1 MYSQCEGITVMTNQ
15 TPGISLT
22 PEQIQAENHTH
33 NALLPGRESEGR
45 PAESGAVNPLGYIAI
60 SNLGKQLMARVFAVA
75 FYGLSV
81 MLVASGMFEFFSDI
95 IAAERELMSI
105 TVNVVNSLIIGLAM
119 FELGAGISK
128 EYTESD
134 EEGNVFTNIRR
145 TITRFVG
152 TVCIA
157 LVLEALIMIIKYSQ
171 LDLAGNLFY
180 PVAILVGAS
189 VLLISLGGFL
199 ALTRGHTQ

>member
-1 MYSQCEGITVMTNQ
+1 MTNQ
-15 TPGISLT
+15 TQSISLT
-22 PEQIQAENHTH
+22 PEQMQAENHAH
-33 NALLPGRESEGR
+33 NAGVPGYGSDGLP
-45 PAESGAVNPLGYIAI
+45 AATIAAVNPWGYLAM
-60 SNLGKQLMARVFAVA
+60 SNLGKQLMARVFAIA
-75 FYGLSV
+75 FYGLSA
-81 MLVASGMFEFFSDI
+81 MLVASGMFEFFSDM
-95 IAAERELMSI
+95 IAGERELMSL

-145 TITRFVG
+145 IITRFVG

-157 LVLEALIMIIKYSQ
+157 LVLESLIMIIKYSQ

-199 ALTRGHTQ
+199 ALTRGHTR

>member
-1 MYSQCEGITVMTNQ
+1 MTSQTIDL
-15 TPGISLT
+15 SLT
-22 PEQIQAENHTH
+22 PDEFQALNKPSDTLEQAPSIA
-33 NALLPGRESEGR
+33 PGVSQ
-45 PAESGAVNPLGYIAI
+45 SLHPLGFTAL
-60 SNLGKQLMARVFAVA
+60 SHLGKQLMVRVFTLL
-75 FYGLSV
+75 FYSLSAL
-81 MLVASGMFEFFSDI
+81 LVISGVFQFFTDV
-95 IAAERELMSI
+95 IAGERGFMSI
-105 TVNVVNSLIIGLAM
+105 TVSVVNSLIIGLAM

-134 EEGNVFTNIRR
+134 QEENVFTNIRR
-145 TITRFVG
+145 TITRFLG

-157 LVLEALIMIIKYSQ
+157 LVLESLIMIIKYSQ

>member
-1 MYSQCEGITVMTNQ
+1 MTSQTLDLN
-15 TPGISLT
+15 LT
-22 PEQIQAENHTH
+22 PEEIRGLNTP
-33 NALLPGRESEGR
+33 NESEKHEPNKPTDVP
-45 PAESGAVNPLGYIAI
+45 PAVYPLGFKAL
-60 SNLGKQLMARVFAVA
+60 SHLGKQLMVRVFTVL
-75 FYGLSV
+75 FYTLSALLVVSGVFNFFTDV
-81 MLVASGMFEFFSDI
+81 MAG
-95 IAAERELMSI
+95 ERSFMSI

-134 EEGNVFTNIRR
+134 QEENVFTNIRR
-145 TITRFVG
+145 TITRFLG

-157 LVLEALIMIIKYSQ
+157 LVLESLIMIIKYSQ

-180 PVAILVGAS
+180 PVAILGGAS
-189 VLLISLGGFL
+189 LLLISLGGFL

>member
-1 MYSQCEGITVMTNQ
+1 MISQTSDLN
-15 TPGISLT
+15 LT
-22 PEQIQAENHTH
+22 PEEIRELNTPNGPADHAEK
-33 NALLPGRESEGR
+33 R
-45 PAESGAVNPLGYIAI
+45 PAEATQAFHPLGYRAL
-60 SNLGKQLMARVFAVA
+60 SHVGKQLMVRVFTVL
-75 FYGLSV
+75 FYSLSAL
-81 MLVASGMFEFFSDI
+81 LVISGVFHFFTDV
-95 IAAERELMSI
+95 IAGERSFMSM

-134 EEGNVFTNIRR
+134 QEENVFTNIRR
-145 TITRFVG
+145 TITRFLG

-157 LVLEALIMIIKYSQ
+157 LVLESLIMIIKYSQ
-171 LDLAGNLFY
+171 LDLAGNLMY
-180 PVAILVGAS
+180 PVAILGGAS